1 LQLIEVVFISMKQVL
16 TFLFI
21 IVVVA
26 QFQVFTTGCAN
37 IIPPTGGPRDS
48 LPPTLLRVNPHD
60 SSRNFASKK
69 IVFEFDEF
77 IAPPENVMEN
87 LLVSPVPKQA
97 PMVVSKLRTLT
108 VTIRDTLEENTTY
121 AINFGKAIKDIN
133 EGNILTDFTYVF
145 STGSGIDSLTVSG
158 KVIIAETGKT
168 DSTLIAVLHR
178 NADDSAVIKERPR
191 YVAKTDRDGNFTF
204 RNLPPGTFSLYAFKD
219 EGGQRKYLS
228 KKQLFAFSDTL
239 VNTQSGKTFTLY
251 AYLEKEEE
259 EEKDKK
265 PATPT
270 VRPTTPSRGGVVT
283 QDKRLRMET
292 NLSNKELDLL
302 GNLEISFKAAPLKYF
317 DSTKVQFVNEKY
329 EPLTGYRFINDSN
342 KRITLQYKW
351 EPNIAYNLIVD
362 KDFAEDTL
370 GHKLLRTDTLEFRTK
385 KESDYGLVRLRF
397 LNLDLS
403 KNPVLQFVQNDQV
416 KFSHVFTDRNFN
428 ARLFTPGEYDL
439 RIVYDTNKNG
449 KWDTGEFFG
458 KHLQPEKVSPVSR
471 KVNIKANWDNEI
483 DITL

>member
-1 LQLIEVVFISMKQVL
+1 MKQVL

-26 QFQVFTTGCAN
+26 QFQVFTAGCAN
-37 IIPPTGGPRDS
+37 IVPPTGGPRDS
-48 LPPTLLRVNPHD
+48 LPPTLLRVTPND
-60 SSRNFASKK
+60 STRNFTGKK

-77 IAPPENVMEN
+77 IAQPDNLQEN
-87 LLVSPVPKQA
+87 LLVSPVPKL
-97 PMVVSKLRTLT
+97 PPSVVSKLRTLT

-133 EGNILTDFTYVF
+133 EGNILNDFTYVF

-178 NADDSAVIKERPR
+178 NTDDSAVIKERPR

-204 RNLPPGTFSLYAFKD
+204 RHLPPGTFALYAFKD
-219 EGGQRKYLS
+219 EGGQRKYQS
-228 KKQLFAFSDTL
+228 KKQLFAFADSL
-239 VNTQSGKTFTLY
+239 VNTQSDKTFTLY
-251 AYLEKEEE
+251 AYQEKEEE
-259 EEKDKK
+259 EEKK
-265 PATPT
+265 
-270 VRPTTPSRGGVVT
+270 PTTPSVRPTPNRGGAAT
-283 QDKRLRMET
+283 QDKRLRLET
-292 NLSNKELDLL
+292 NLANHQLDLL
-302 GNLEISFKAAPLKYF
+302 GNLEINFKAAPLKYF
-317 DSTKVQFVNEKY
+317 DSTKIQFVNEKY
-329 EPLTGYRFINDSN
+329 EPLTGYQFINDSN
-342 KRITLQYKW
+342 KKITLHYKW
-351 EPNIAYNLIVD
+351 EPNTAYNLIVD
-362 KDFAEDTL
+362 KEFAEDTL
-370 GHKLLRTDTLEFRTK
+370 GNKLLRTDTLEFRTK

-403 KNPVLQFVQNDQV
+403 QNPVLQFVQGDQV

-449 KWDTGEFFG
+449 VWDPGQFFG
-458 KHLQPEKVSPVSR
+458 KRIQPEKVIPVSR

>member
-1 LQLIEVVFISMKQVL
+1 MQLIEVVFISMKQVL

-21 IVVVA
+21 IIVVA

-37 IIPPTGGPRDS
+37 IIPPNGGPRDS
-48 LPPTLLRVNPHD
+48 LPPMLLKVNPND
-60 SSRNFASKK
+60 STRNFTGKK

-77 IAPPENVMEN
+77 IAPPDNVQEN
-87 LLVSPVPKQA
+87 LLVSPVPKQT

-121 AINFGKAIKDIN
+121 AINFGRAIKDIN
-133 EGNILTDFTYVF
+133 EGNILNDFTYVF

-158 KVIIAETGKT
+158 KVILAETGKT
-168 DSTLIAVLHR
+168 DSTIIAVLHR
-178 NADDSAVIKERPR
+178 NTDDSAVIKERPR

-204 RNLPPGTFSLYAFKD
+204 RNLPPGTFALYAFKD

-251 AYLEKEEE
+251 AYQEKEEE
-259 EEKDKK
+259 EEDKK
-265 PATPT
+265 PAAPA
-270 VRPTTPSRGGVVT
+270 VRPTPNRGGVAT

-292 NLSNKELDLL
+292 NLSNQELDLL

-317 DSTKVQFVNEKY
+317 DSTKVQFVNDKY
-329 EPLTGYRFINDSN
+329 EPLPGHRFITDTSN
-342 KRITLQYKW
+342 KKITLQYKW
-351 EPNIAYNLIVD
+351 EANTAYNLIVD

-370 GHKLLRTDTLEFRTK
+370 GHKLLRSDTLNFRTK

-397 LNLDLS
+397 LNLDLT
-403 KNPVLQFVQNDQV
+403 KNPVLQFIQNDQV

-449 KWDTGEFFG
+449 IWDPGEFFG
-458 KHLQPEKVSPVSR
+458 RHLQPEKVVPVSR